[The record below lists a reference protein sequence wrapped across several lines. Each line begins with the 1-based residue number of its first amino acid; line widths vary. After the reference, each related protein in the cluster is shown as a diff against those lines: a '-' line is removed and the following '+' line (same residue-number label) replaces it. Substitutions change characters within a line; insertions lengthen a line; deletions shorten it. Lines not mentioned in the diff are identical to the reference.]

1 MICQRCKG
9 KGWAIV
15 LVKQKEG
22 FYHTEQAECPECHGK
37 GFVEQTNEEWF
48 DTLSTEEKAE
58 VLYKFYCDGR
68 NDELQVYVSINANS
82 FKEWLKQP
90 HHEKE

>member
-1 MICQRCKG
+1 MTECVKIKCDDCKFVEG
-9 KGWAIV
+9 CVDYGWDGCR
-15 LVKQKEG
+15 KFTPK
-22 FYHTEQAECPECHGK
+22 PSK
-37 GFVEQTNEEWF
+37 EQTNEEWF

-90 HHEKE
+90 HV

>member
-37 GFVEQTNEEWF
+37 GFVEQTNEEWIRSC
-48 DTLSTEEKAE
+48 TREELIE
-58 VLYKFYCDGR
+58 VLYNVWAKGFPNFMPR
-68 NDELQVYVSINANS
+68 S
-82 FKEWLKQP
+82 FLKKEVKKQIRLWLK
-90 HHEKE
+90 EKHK